1 MKPNWHM
8 HIYRIYFAAYACL
21 SLKGGD
27 RLQQADMLTSRAV
40 AQMLR
45 VKPETLAMKA
55 RIGEI
60 PGVKIGRAWRFR
72 RETIERLL
80 GGPPPAPEPS
90 PAVG

>member
-1 MKPNWHM
+1 MNKYILYSAMYPS
-8 HIYRIYFAAYACL
+8 I

-27 RLQQADMLTSRAV
+27 SMQEADMLTSREV

-45 VKPETLAMKA
+45 MKPETLAMKA

-60 PGVKIGRAWRFR
+60 PGVKIGRAWLFR

-80 GGPPPAPEPS
+80 GGTPPTPEPS

>member
-1 MKPNWHM
+1 MN
-8 HIYRIYFAAYACL
+8 IFRIYFAVYSCI

-27 RLQQADMLTSRAV
+27 RMQQADMLTSREV

-45 VKPETLAMKA
+45 MKPETLAMKA

-60 PGVKIGRAWRFR
+60 PGVKIGRAWLFR

-80 GGPPPAPEPS
+80 GGTPPAPEPS

>member
-1 MKPNWHM
+1 MNISKLYLLVYLG
-8 HIYRIYFAAYACL
+8 I

-27 RLQQADMLTSRAV
+27 SMQEADMLTSREV

-45 VKPETLAMKA
+45 MKPETLAMKA

-60 PGVKIGRAWRFR
+60 PGVKIGRAWLFR

-80 GGPPPAPEPS
+80 GGTPPAPEPS